1 MPRQY
6 VSLPAAIFDDPGG
19 RPSRHVGKAQRIIEK
34 AELET
39 FRYGT
44 GARMRADFDRA
55 DSRAT
60 GDAYQAALDSE
71 LGLLTWGIRRAGPS
85 PAALELVAHRINGLR
100 AANDDRLY
108 RRFRG

>member
-6 VSLPAAIFDDPGG
+6 VSLPPAVFSDPG
-19 RPSRHVGKAQRIIEK
+19 RSPRHAGKAQRIAEK

-39 FRYGT
+39 FHYGV

-60 GDAYQAALDSE
+60 GDAYQAALDAE
-71 LGLLTWGIRRAGPS
+71 LGLLAWGIRRAGPS
-85 PAALELVAHRINGLR
+85 AAGLELVTHRVSGLQ
-100 AANDDRLY
+100 AANDYRLY
-108 RRFRG
+108 TRFGG